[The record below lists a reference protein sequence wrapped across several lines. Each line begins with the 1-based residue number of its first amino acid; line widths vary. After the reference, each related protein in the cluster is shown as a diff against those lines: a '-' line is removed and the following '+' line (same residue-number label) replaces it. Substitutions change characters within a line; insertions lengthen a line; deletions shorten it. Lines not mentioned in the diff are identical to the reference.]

1 MAHEGIYATSAE
13 CIFKMG
19 KGYDSV
25 LVIEARINEL
35 MLQVESFINDLCKTV
50 FAVDKS
56 AFDALPAGKQYLLT
70 ETSSNFCGYYGAMTS
85 VLGYASTREQ
95 ENIMNTCWARFVHCI
110 GLLKDQNTTTFIN
123 KAI

>member
-19 KGYDSV
+19 KGVDTV

-35 MLQVESFINDLCKTV
+35 MLQIESFINDLCKTV
-50 FAVDKS
+50 FATTK
-56 AFDALPAGKQYLLT
+56 AEFDALPAGKQFLLT
-70 ETSSNFCGYYGAMTS
+70 ETSSNFCGYYGAMHS
-85 VLGYASTREQ
+85 SLGYASQREQ
-95 ENIMNTCWARFVHCI
+95 ENIMNTCWARFIHCI
-110 GLLKDQNTTTFIN
+110 GLLKDQNTVTFIN

>member
-1 MAHEGIYATSAE
+1 
-13 CIFKMG
+13 MG

-50 FAVDKS
+50 FAVDKA

-70 ETSSNFCGYYGAMTS
+70 ETSSNFVGYYGAMQN

-110 GLLKDQNTTTFIN
+110 GLLKDQNTVTFIN

>member
-19 KGYDSV
+19 KGYDSTNV
-25 LVIEARINEL
+25 DESRINEL
-35 MLQVESFINDLCKTV
+35 CLQIESYINDLARKV
-50 FAVDKS
+50 FAVDKT
-56 AFDALPAGKQYLLT
+56 AFDALPSTKAFLLT
-70 ETSSNFCGYYGAMTS
+70 EITSNFCGYYGAMIN

-110 GLLKDQNTTTFIN
+110 GLLKNQETVTFI
-123 KAI
+123 KT